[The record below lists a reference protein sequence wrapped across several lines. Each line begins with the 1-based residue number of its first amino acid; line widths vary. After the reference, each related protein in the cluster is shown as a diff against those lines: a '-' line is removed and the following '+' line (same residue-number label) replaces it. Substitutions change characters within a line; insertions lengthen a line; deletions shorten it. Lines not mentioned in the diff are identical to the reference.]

1 MNRTLL
7 RRTAAGLGT
16 LLAAT
21 ALPLALAAPAHAVE
35 NKTLVDSH
43 GQFTF
48 IDDGDVF
55 KICDTNADGHGVTG
69 QLQLRSGV
77 DGSISTVMT
86 INDGGDN
93 DCDKQGFNIGNWH
106 TYRMIYWWNGN
117 KSGTIQATSW
127 FNE

>member
-1 MNRTLL
+1 MRKTWITRL
-7 RRTAAGLGT
+7 AVAG
-16 LLAAT
+16 AMA
-21 ALPLALAAPAHAVE
+21 LALVGLTAAPAAAAT

-55 KICDTNADGHGVTG
+55 QICDNKADGYGVTG

-86 INDGGDN
+86 INDGGD
-93 DCDKQGFNIGNWH
+93 DGCDKQGFNIGNWH
-106 TYRMIYWWNGN
+106 TYRMIYWWGGN
-117 KSGTIQATSW
+117 KSGTLQATGW

>member
-1 MNRTLL
+1 LDYPPH
-7 RRTAAGLGT
+7 RRERRGADLVGLT
-16 LLAAT
+16 
-21 ALPLALAAPAHAVE
+21 AAPAAAAT

-55 KICDTNADGHGVTG
+55 QICDNKADGHGVTG
-69 QLQLRSGV
+69 QLLLRSGV

-86 INDGGDN
+86 IDDGGDDN
-93 DCDKQGFNIGNWH
+93 CDKQGFNIGNWH
-106 TYRMIYWWNGN
+106 DYKMIYWWNGD
-117 KSGTIQATSW
+117 KSGTIQSTGW

>member
-1 MNRTLL
+1 MYKTWLTRLAV
-7 RRTAAGLGT
+7 AAAMAMALVGLT
-16 LLAAT
+16 
-21 ALPLALAAPAHAVE
+21 AAPAAAAT

-55 KICDTNADGHGVTG
+55 QICDNKADGHGVTG

-77 DGSISTVMT
+77 DGSLKTVMT
-86 INDGGDN
+86 INDGGD
-93 DCDKQGFNIGNWH
+93 DGCDKQGFNIGNWH

-117 KSGTIQATSW
+117 KSGTVQVTEF

>member
-1 MNRTLL
+1 MRKTWIARLIV
-7 RRTAAGLGT
+7 AGVP
-16 LLAAT
+16 A
-21 ALPLALAAPAHAVE
+21 LALVGLTATPAAAVE

-55 KICDTNADGHGVTG
+55 KICDTKADGYGVTG

-86 INDGGDN
+86 IEDGGD
-93 DCDKQGFNIGNWH
+93 DGCDKKGFNIGNWH

-117 KSGTIQATSW
+117 KNGTIQHSPW

>member
-1 MNRTLL
+1 MYKTWLTRLAV
-7 RRTAAGLGT
+7 AAAMAMALVGLT
-16 LLAAT
+16 
-21 ALPLALAAPAHAVE
+21 AAPAAAAT

-55 KICDTNADGHGVTG
+55 QICDNKADGHGVTG

-77 DGSISTVMT
+77 DGSLKTVMT
-86 INDGGDN
+86 INDGGD
-93 DCDKQGFNIGNWH
+93 DGCDKQGFNIGNWH
-106 TYRMIYWWNGN
+106 TYRMVYWWNGD
-117 KSGTIQATSW
+117 KSGTAQFTDF

>member
-1 MNRTLL
+1 MYKTWLTRLAV
-7 RRTAAGLGT
+7 AAAMAMALMGLT
-16 LLAAT
+16 
-21 ALPLALAAPAHAVE
+21 AAPAAAAT

-55 KICDTNADGHGVTG
+55 QICDNKADGHGVTG

-77 DGSISTVMT
+77 DGSLKTVMT
-86 INDGGDN
+86 INDGGD
-93 DCDKQGFNIGNWH
+93 DGCDKQGFNIGNWH
-106 TYRMIYWWNGN
+106 TYRMVYWWNGN
-117 KSGTIQATSW
+117 KSGTVQVTEF